1 MKLSFSYISYSLAL
15 LMTVVFPPL
24 GYMAAGTASMSS
36 GVFLVSCLYIFC
48 YFFYFI
54 RTRDHEFIHPVL
66 ITRSLI
72 YLAGILA
79 IVIFFHSVLS
89 FSIRSDLNIARL
101 LKSFLFSFVF
111 CLGAWAFVK
120 LSFSVSDRHF
130 DFAVKF
136 VFYSLVVASLFALL
150 GFSPFAPEAIKPVFF
165 FAEPSHF
172 ALSFLPF
179 FLYLVVT
186 ANVTYKIILIVL
198 GYVIAFALEN
208 LVLVAGVSIVA
219 VFVTSFKQWLYLIP
233 VGLLVVVIAPIDHY
247 YYVDRLM
254 LSPDSQNRSAMVFLS
269 GWERAYLNLLNTNG
283 LGVGFQQFGIIGERG
298 EMMEAIRKLN
308 GADLNLLDG
317 GAVAPKLIGE
327 FGVVG
332 IGFILFYIFYS
343 IKCAKALIAVCKK
356 TTMNYSPKKIFLYA
370 CFLMYGI
377 DLFLRGAGYFSS
389 SSFLFFAAVL
399 LILTEISYN
408 GKQLASLLNSES
420 RSVAQ

>member
-1 MKLSFSYISYSLAL
+1 MKLSFYPICYAVAL
-15 LMTVVFPPL
+15 LMTVVLPPL
-24 GYMAAGTASMSS
+24 GYMIGTASSMSS
-36 GVFLVSCLYIFC
+36 GVFLLACLYILG
-48 YFFYFI
+48 YIFYTI
-54 RTRDHEFIHPVL
+54 RARGHEFQPVL

-72 YLAGILA
+72 YFVGILA
-79 IVIFFHSVLS
+79 ITLFVHSVVSL
-89 FSIRSDLNIARL
+89 SIRSDLNSARL
-101 LKSFLFSFVF
+101 LKSLLFSFVF
-111 CLGAWAFVK
+111 CLGVWAFVK
-120 LSFSVSDRHF
+120 LSFRVLDSHF

-136 VFYSLVVASLFALL
+136 VFYSLVIASLFALS
-150 GFSPFAPEAIKPVFF
+150 GFSPFSPKAIKPVFF
-165 FAEPSHF
+165 FSEPSHF

-186 ANVTYKIILIVL
+186 ANATYKIILIAL
-198 GYVIAFALEN
+198 GYAIAFSLEN

-219 VFVTSFKQWLYLIP
+219 AFVSSFKQWLYLIP
-233 VGLLVVVIAPIDHY
+233 VGLLALMIAPIDHY
-247 YYVDRLM
+247 YYVDRLI

-298 EMMEAIRKLN
+298 ELMEAIKKLN

-332 IGFILFYIFYS
+332 IALISLYIGYS
-343 IKCAKALIAVCKK
+343 IKCARVLFAVCKK
-356 TTMNYSPKKIFLYA
+356 TTANYSPKKIFLFA

-377 DLFLRGAGYFSS
+377 DLFLRGVGYFSS

-399 LILTEISYN
+399 LILTETPCD
-408 GKQLASLLNSES
+408 GKQLVSLLNPES